1 MELVNKSYETLVNF
15 INKSSKDKNLEFELR
30 FIEQEIDQKIFEDVF
45 NKLTFSKS
53 NNGFGFKYEMV
64 QHLDV
69 FLKSNNNVK
78 SRMTLLNEESI
89 KKYWI
94 GIEPEEKDILLIE
107 KEKIDTYDDKDYNFR
122 IALSKELPNDK
133 FLNKNKL
140 LLTSNNSNKY
150 YRLKNRYSIKS
161 DDDLFHFDLSIIKA
175 GYGLSFKSSNTLNS
189 ASTFEIEIEYNNQ
202 TKTKETTNIIS
213 TKLIKYLYSLL
224 SIINNTNNLVK
235 NKLKDEI
242 ISNYK
247 QLANINSNSMGD
259 QFIAARPRTLHK
271 YNLIKGDEK
280 NLYNRYGVTLKADG
294 MNYFMFVN
302 KDGKIYYFNNNYNIE
317 VSGYESKE
325 FVNTLIEGEM
335 IVINGK
341 KKFFAYDM
349 LFFKGI
355 DIRRKLLIS
364 LRRKDESY
372 DESMDGRLDK
382 LSKFINSI
390 SIKVMKDFD
399 ENNLIKYEKKPY
411 EFSLRSDGSDIFE
424 KIKKLWDSR
433 KSNEFHSDGLIFVP
447 IYEHYPLQGKTW
459 DSLFKWKPPQL
470 NTIDFLVKY
479 VKDEN
484 GNIINSPYI
493 ENVQRLDNKAERK
506 LRLYRTLELYV
517 SGSKYEYNKN
527 AKRMMYSQH
536 PVLFNPYKNNNN
548 SLNKDN
554 SSKVFIDSEQKI
566 FATDPLT
573 NITEEIF
580 DDTIVECSYNI
591 DDKNG
596 FHWFPIRNRQ
606 DKTTKYKKGLKVFGN
621 NEKVAIDI
629 FHSIKNPITEEIIT
643 TGEVDITNN
652 DYITSKAYW
661 ADLESNNISKKKR
674 YPYQNFHNLYIKQQL
689 LHFTSPNYLYEYSTG
704 MHGKILDGCCGKGVD
719 ITKIKNS
726 GYAEVVGIE
735 FDQNSVEYA
744 ISYYKSKVPRP
755 KPKAF
760 YVRGDLS
767 KLIFPTQ
774 ACGITESDKIYTKKF
789 IPNKYYFNTMSL
801 NFCIH
806 YFFKDEISFRT
817 IIQNA
822 NDALQ
827 NDGYLIGTCFDGERI
842 HQELK
847 NKNEIVGKTF
857 DGSTMWKIEKK
868 YKGKLGFTEK
878 SANLGKQIDVYVGTI
893 GNVHPEYL
901 VNFKYFEKIMKD
913 YGFEKILIQPF
924 EDFFNEL
931 KNGENKMKLEK
942 EELEKMISYV
952 NGMSEAEKDFSFLS
966 SAFIFKKVENSP
978 DSLYKKLIE
987 LMEKKAKTINN
998 TIKLVT
1004 KNESEQIINEEM
1016 KDSENVDSEEVKEN
1030 EDLEELSEEVEDSE
1044 ELSEEVED
1052 SEELSEDVEDSEE
1065 LKENVEET
1073 EDLEEAEE
1081 TEDSEEAKETEDLEE
1096 LSEEEDSEAEDSEA
1110 DSEEAEEVEE
1120 DSEETE

>member
-1 MELVNKSYETLVNF
+1 MELVNKSYETLINF

-30 FIEQEIDQKIFEDVF
+30 FIEQEIDQKTFEDVF

-122 IALSKELPNDK
+122 IALSQELPKEK

-161 DDDLFHFDLSIIKA
+161 DDDLFHFDLSIVKS
-175 GYGLSFKSSNTLNS
+175 GYGLSFKSSNTLN
-189 ASTFEIEIEYNNQ
+189 ANSTFEIEIEYNNQ
-202 TKTKETTNIIS
+202 SKTKENTELIS
-213 TKLIKYLYSLL
+213 KKLIKYLYSIL
-224 SIINNTNNLVK
+224 SILNNTNNLVK

-247 QLANINSNSMGD
+247 QLVNVSSNTQGD

-271 YNLIKGDEK
+271 HNLVKGDEK

-294 MNYFMFVN
+294 VNYFMFVN

-317 VSGYESKE
+317 ISGYESKE

-335 IVINGK
+335 IEINGK

-349 LFFKGI
+349 LFFKGT

-364 LRRKDESY
+364 LRRKDEKY

-382 LSKFINSI
+382 LSKFMSST
-390 SIKVMKDFD
+390 SIKVIKDFD

-424 KIKKLWDSR
+424 KIKRLWDSR

-493 ENVQRLDNKAERK
+493 ENVQRLDNKTERK

-517 SGSKYEYNKN
+517 SGSKYDYNKN
-527 AKRMMYSQH
+527 AKRMMYSQY
-536 PVLFNPYKNNNN
+536 PVLFNPYKNNNL
-548 SLNKDN
+548 SLNNDN
-554 SSKVFIDSEQKI
+554 SAKVFIDSEQKI

-580 DDTIVECSYNI
+580 DDTIVECSYNM
-591 DDKNG
+591 DNKNG
-596 FHWFPIRNRQ
+596 FNWFPIRNRP

-643 TGEVDITNN
+643 SGEVNITND

-689 LHFTSPNYLYEYSTG
+689 LHFTSPNYLYQYSTG

-719 ITKIKNS
+719 ITKIKNA

-774 ACGITESDKIYTKKF
+774 ACGITESDKIYIKKF
-789 IPNKYYFNTMSL
+789 IPSKYYFNTMSL

-842 HQELK
+842 HEQLK
-847 NKNEIVGKTF
+847 NKNEIIGKTY
-857 DGSTMWKIEKK
+857 DGSLMWKIEKK
-868 YKGKLGFTEK
+868 YKGKLGFTER
-878 SANLGKQIDVYVGTI
+878 SANLGKQIDVYVQTI

-901 VNFKYFEKIMKD
+901 VNFKYFERVMKE

-924 EDFFNEL
+924 EEFYNEL
-931 KNGENKMKLEK
+931 KNGENKMNLPQD
-942 EELEKMISYV
+942 ELDKMIEYV

-966 SAFIFKKVENSP
+966 SAFIFKKIENSS

-987 LMEKKAKTINN
+987 LMEKKAKTIND

-1004 KNESEQIINEEM
+1004 KNESEQIIQEEI
-1016 KDSENVDSEEVKEN
+1016 KETQKAEAKSKEEKIN
-1030 EDLEELSEEVEDSE
+1030 EDLEELTNEIE
-1044 ELSEEVED
+1044 ELT
-1052 SEELSEDVEDSEE
+1052 
-1065 LKENVEET
+1065 N
-1073 EDLEEAEE
+1073 
-1081 TEDSEEAKETEDLEE
+1081 EAKETMEDLEDLEDSEKINNETKESEEETMEDLEE
-1096 LSEEEDSEAEDSEA
+1096 LSGET
-1110 DSEEAEEVEE
+1110 EAEETMEDLEE
-1120 DSEETE
+1120 LTNETEES